1 VQSAQHS
8 PQPWQRE
15 EHHVSAAPR
24 TIVIVGAGFSGT
36 SVALHLLRLGRELLK
51 VVLLDTATA
60 GRGLAYARCPYPY
73 LLNVPAGRMSASEDP
88 RGFLRFAQTRLP
100 HASAA
105 DFLPR
110 ELYGGY
116 LEAALAAAERS
127 AAAQAHLERVRGLA
141 IAVEKAQR
149 GTGFQVHLADGRR
162 LRADALVLALGN
174 PPPAPL
180 PGTETLG
187 RAARCIQDPWATPQQ
202 FRPGET
208 VLLVGSGLTMAD
220 VALAGIQSASGSA
233 QVHAISRHGLL
244 PAPQSPFEPA
254 HGEADGRPLLR
265 AASVSIRSLLRAAR
279 ALAAD
284 IQQRQGDWREAIAC
298 VRALAPALW
307 QRLPQRERRRF
318 LRHLRCYWDV
328 HRHRL
333 PPRSSAAL
341 RQLRHS
347 GELVVHAGRI
357 LRFTSEGQRIRVT
370 WRARGEHRSQTLLVD
385 RVVNC
390 TGPDYDLR
398 RTGQPLLRSLL
409 AQGLACP
416 DPLGVGL
423 VTDEFGALTG
433 AAGRGAADLYYVGPL
448 LRATHWETTAVPE
461 LRHHAARLAQH
472 LVMPRSERSRA
483 SPGSRPPARAVQLH
497 V

>member
-1 VQSAQHS
+1 MSG
-8 PQPWQRE
+8 
-15 EHHVSAAPR
+15 APR

-36 SVALHLLRLGRELLK
+36 SVAMQLLRLGRESLK
-51 VVLLDTATA
+51 VVLLDTAPVA
-60 GRGLAYARCPYPY
+60 RGVAYAKRPYPY
-73 LLNVPAGRMSASEDP
+73 LLNVPAGRMSAGEDAS
-88 RGFLRFAQTRLP
+88 GFLRFARTQVP

-110 ELYGGY
+110 ELYGEY
-116 LEAALAAAERS
+116 LEAELLAAERS
-127 AAAQAHLERVRGLA
+127 AAAPVQLERVRGLA
-141 IAVEKAQR
+141 IGVEKAQR
-149 GTGFQVHLADGRR
+149 GTGFFVQLADGRR
-162 LRADALVLALGN
+162 LHADELVLAPGN

-180 PGTETLG
+180 PGSETLG
-187 RAARCIQDPWATPQQ
+187 RAARYIQDPWAAAQQ
-202 FRPGET
+202 FEPGET

-220 VALAGIQSASGSA
+220 VALAGMQCASGSA
-233 QVHAISRHGLL
+233 RVHAISRHGLL

-254 HGEADGRPLLR
+254 HGQADGRTLLR
-265 AASVSIRSLLRAAR
+265 AASVSMRSLLRAAR

-284 IQQRQGDWREAIAC
+284 IQQRPGDWREAIAC
-298 VRALAPALW
+298 VRAVAPALW

-318 LRHLRCYWDV
+318 LRHLRSYWDV

-333 PPRSSAAL
+333 PQRSWAAL
-341 RQLRHS
+341 QRLRHS

-357 LRFTSEGQRIRVT
+357 LEFTSVGQRIRVT
-370 WRARGEHRSQTLLVD
+370 WRARGEQESQTLLVD

-398 RTGQPLLRSLL
+398 RTRQPLWRSLL

-416 DPLGVGL
+416 DALGVGL
-423 VTDEFGALTG
+423 VTDEFGALTDAG
-433 AAGRGAADLYYVGPL
+433 GRGAANLYYVGPL

-461 LRHHAARLAQH
+461 LRQHAARLAQH
-472 LVMPRSERSRA
+472 LLMGRCERSRA
-483 SPGSRPPARAVQLH
+483 APGSRPPARALQLH